1 MVWHVR
7 TSYENKF
14 RPEMESHP
22 DDLAKY
28 RSIQKSYKKDH
39 GISGEVSLRTGFLLQ
54 APQKPYRF
62 QVTSEHKS
70 LPNFLSARIGKAVPQ
85 RVIDVIEE
93 FEPSVHR
100 YWPTEITFKEGS
112 KSEPYW
118 LLNITQQLDTICR
131 ERSTVKEISMG
142 TRKPMVLIR
151 EDIPPDKRK
160 VSCLKKFIGAHHLW
174 CEYYFD
180 NHEMFISD
188 ALAEAFREIGAEGLK
203 FKFHAEEI

>member
-7 TSYENKF
+7 TSCENRF

-22 DDLAKY
+22 DDLATY
-28 RSIQKSYKKDH
+28 RLIQKGYEKDQE
-39 GISGEVSLRTGFLLQ
+39 ISGEVSLRTGFLLP
-54 APQKPYRF
+54 APEYPYRLE
-62 QVTSEHKS
+62 VTSEHKS

-100 YWPTEITFKEGS
+100 YWPTVITFKDGS

-131 ERSTVKEISMG
+131 EKSTIAEIPLSRGNSIICFDDLVPRDERRIFCLKEIMG
-142 TRKPMVLIR
+142 P
-151 EDIPPDKRK
+151 
-160 VSCLKKFIGAHHLW
+160 HHLW
-174 CEYYFD
+174 CEYRYSG
-180 NHEMFISD
+180 HGMFISD
-188 ALAEAFREIGAEGLK
+188 ALAEAFREIGAEGLE
-203 FKFHAEEI
+203 FEFHAEEI